1 MKKPTPCTQV
11 GKLMKRATTICISA
25 FLLVGY
31 ICASS
36 GISAQS
42 DQPARAKVH
51 LQEHIPP
58 GNYWRQEA
66 VNVATQAD
74 TVPPDIRK
82 IRDSYWNL
90 LFPKPK
96 GPFGVSI
103 IDGGSIYSGSQKPSN
118 EFPGVRKHPWFIGR
132 FESFHVYQTSGGGGI
147 YTEMNFRVQHVFI
160 NQRPTGLTEGQ
171 LIDVAIPGG
180 AIIDNQGHR
189 VDFFN
194 KEVTTRPQPGHVYLM
209 DLFPCKALHNCA
221 GGDFYLPGVE
231 YDITGDTVKP
241 LNDVDSVYAET
252 GKSKLAGTPSST
264 IISRWEQILADH
276 AQDEVK

>member
-1 MKKPTPCTQV
+1 MLHFSQYEIARRNLHPHTDHVCERRRDVWESVRGPAGCLCSMLGGSQMKKPTPFTQV

-132 FESFHVYQTSGGGGI
+132 FESFHVYQIGRASCR
-147 YTEMNFRVQHVFI
+147 ER
-160 NQRPTGLTEGQ
+160 
-171 LIDVAIPGG
+171 
-180 AIIDNQGHR
+180 
-189 VDFFN
+189 
-194 KEVTTRPQPGHVYLM
+194 
-209 DLFPCKALHNCA
+209 
-221 GGDFYLPGVE
+221 
-231 YDITGDTVKP
+231 
-241 LNDVDSVYAET
+241 
-252 GKSKLAGTPSST
+252 
-264 IISRWEQILADH
+264 
-276 AQDEVK
+276 